1 MTRPRTSSIRRSGD
15 PAIRRFAFRP
25 SPSSRAFTL
34 VELLVSMAVLTMLIL
49 LVTQL
54 MNSATIVTT
63 GSRKR
68 MDADD
73 AARLV
78 FDRMAGDFANMLKR
92 KDVNYIFCKQ
102 PITSGT
108 NNDAMFFY
116 SEAPAYFDTGASAT
130 ARSSA
135 ALIGYRVHFNPDP
148 TDSTNTKTIPQL
160 ERFSQVLTWDGLPIT
175 TGTSYSAGGMT
186 FLTYSGS
193 SSIPLAASTL
203 AGQWPKMLASPPYLS
218 GTNSD
223 YFHVLSD
230 QVFRMETCFLLKK
243 GTYALSGTSVTT
255 GTTGYS
261 NAPTAISIGAS
272 KPQFVT
278 SNYFNGTTSPDLAG
292 NVYGFPPDLA
302 GIVVT
307 IALLDNTSR
316 KILTGSQ
323 LAQIAATLTDSLSGS
338 TTVGAVYSKPGVSS
352 QPQLPAQAWQNTINA
367 SAFQGSFNPAI
378 PRTALS
384 QIRIYQRIFYFNTP

>member
-1 MTRPRTSSIRRSGD
+1 
-15 PAIRRFAFRP
+15 
-25 SPSSRAFTL
+25 
-34 VELLVSMAVLTMLIL
+34 MAVLTLLIL

-102 PITSGT
+102 PITSGAV
-108 NNDAMFFY
+108 NDAMFFY
-116 SEAPAYFDTGASAT
+116 SEAPAYFDTGASGA

-148 TDSTNTKTIPQL
+148 TDSTNTKTTPQL
-160 ERFSQVLTWDGLPIT
+160 ERFSQVLTWDGLP
-175 TGTSYSAGGMT
+175 TGGTGSSYLAGGMT
-186 FLTYSGS
+186 FLTYSSGS
-193 SSIPLAASTL
+193 SPTPLGASTL
-203 AGQWPKMLASPPYLS
+203 AGQWPQMLAGPPYLS

-223 YFHVLSD
+223 YYHVLSD

-261 NAPTAISIGAS
+261 NAPTAI
-272 KPQFVT
+272 PTTVT
-278 SNYFNGTTSPDLAG
+278 QPIVTGNYFNGTTSPDLAG

-307 IALLDNTSR
+307 IALLDNSSR

-323 LAQIAATLTDSLSGS
+323 LAKIAEQLPDSLSGL
-338 TTVGAVYSKPGVSS
+338 TTVGAVYSTPGVSS

-367 SAFQGSFNPAI
+367 SGFSGSFSPAV
-378 PRTALS
+378 PQSALS